1 MTASATPRQRGE
13 SRGQREI
20 RQDAAAIIAT
30 VASFERSGKFRVDVL
45 VKRRPGV
52 EPYIS
57 TCGFFLTKQ
66 GTWIPNGRPVNW
78 RGAEIPQLLLALR
91 DALKVVEAAS

>member
-1 MTASATPRQRGE
+1 MSGHATAGPPKDPATLV
-13 SRGQREI
+13 
-20 RQDAAAIIAT
+20 AT
-30 VASFERSGKFRVDVL
+30 VASFERSEKFRVDVL

-57 TCGFFLTKQ
+57 TCGYFLSVQ

-78 RGAEIPQLLLALR
+78 RGAEIPQLLVALR
-91 DALKVVEAAS
+91 EALKVCEASS